1 MLLYAV
7 ISINLALVFYSVG
20 VWGEKIQGILK
31 KWHLAL
37 FWIGLG
43 FDTVGTS
50 LMSRLADGGFK
61 FNFHGLTG
69 LLAIMLMLVHALWAS
84 YVLLKNNRKIKSVFH
99 RFSIVV
105 WIIWLIPFISGAIMG
120 MSR

>member
-69 LLAIMLMLVHALWAS
+69 LLAIILMLVHALWAS

>member
-7 ISINLALVFYSVG
+7 ISINLALFFYSVG

-37 FWIGLG
+37 FWIGFG

-69 LLAIMLMLVHALWAS
+69 LLAIGLMLVHALWAS
-84 YVLLKNNRKIKSVFH
+84 YVLLKNNKKIKSVFH

>member
-7 ISINLALVFYSVG
+7 ISINLALLFYSVG

-69 LLAIMLMLVHALWAS
+69 LLAISLMLVHALWAS

>member
-31 KWHLAL
+31 KWHLAV
-37 FWIGLG
+37 FWAGLA

-50 LMSRLADGGFK
+50 LMGRLAEGGFK
-61 FNFHGLTG
+61 FNFHGITG
-69 LLAIMLMLVHALWAS
+69 LLAIVLMLVHAVWAS
-84 YVLLKNNRKIKSVFH
+84 YVLLKNDRKSKSDFH
-99 RFSIVV
+99 KFSIVV
-105 WIIWLIPFISGAIMG
+105 WIIWLIPFISGAVMG